1 MLESQG
7 FKVDEYVVYPQHG
20 VGKIVAIER
29 HGA

>member
-1 MLESQG
+1 M
-7 FKVDEYVVYPQHG
+7 DEYVVYPQHG